1 MAKLKM
7 TDDFKRSAKG
17 IIIYLATALV
27 VFPIYHLIKGD
38 FSWKELLSY
47 VVIQIIVALVIGVF
61 FFFGMQIPEKKGDQ

>member
-38 FSWKELLSY
+38 FCWEELLSY
-47 VVIQIIVALVIGVF
+47 ALILVIVGLVVGAF